1 MNPVVVVGAS
11 AAGTSA
17 AEELVALGHQGRVLL
32 LGAEPHPP
40 YSRPALSKQF
50 LAGDVRAVSLPDL
63 PAGVDFRPGT
73 TATAVDLEHR
83 TLTFRDPTGAPGS
96 VRYTGLVLAT
106 GCRPRRILPPELGA
120 LTVRT
125 IDDATALG
133 DALRPDIR
141 VVVVGAGFLGL
152 ELATAAVRHGATV
165 TVIDREPPLRRLL
178 GAEISALVSHRL
190 AEAGA
195 TFILEPAGITGDR
208 GLRLRSGRRPHAD
221 LVIEAVG
228 DRPAT
233 EWLRGSGIPLHT
245 NGSVISDGSGHVC
258 DHVVAAGDVRMSTG
272 RTPYWSAA
280 IADGRRAARTLV
292 GVPVPAPG
300 PGYFW
305 TEVFGLSVRVF
316 GSLPVHGDLHML
328 DGDLDSA
335 RAVVAWTGPD
345 GHPMATAAINHPIPA
360 RRLRRALDD
369 RTEET
374 SHV

>member
-1 MNPVVVVGAS
+1 MSPIVVVGAS

-17 AEELVALGHQGRVLL
+17 VEELVALGHEGRVVL

-50 LAGDVRAVSLPDL
+50 LAGDARAVSLPDL
-63 PAGVDFRPGT
+63 PAGVEFRPGT
-73 TATAVDLEHR
+73 TATAVDLRRR
-83 TLTFRDPTGAPGS
+83 TVTFRDTTGATAS
-96 VRYTGLVLAT
+96 LRYAGLVVAT
-106 GCRPRRILPPELGA
+106 GCRPRRILPPAFGA

-125 IDDATALG
+125 IEDATALAS
-133 DALRPDIR
+133 ALRPDIQ

-152 ELATAAVRHGATV
+152 ELATAAVRHGAAV

-178 GAEISALVSHRL
+178 GQEISALVSRRL

-195 TFILEPAGITGDR
+195 TFVLEPGGIAEDQDAAR
-208 GLRLRSGRRPHAD
+208 GFRLRSGRRLPAD
-221 LVIEAVG
+221 LLIEAVG
-228 DRPAT
+228 DEPAA

-245 NGSVISDGSGHVC
+245 NGSVLSDRSGRVGE
-258 DHVVAAGDVRMSTG
+258 HVVAAGDVRMSTS

-280 IADGRRAARTLV
+280 IADGRRAARTLL
-292 GVPVPAPG
+292 GMPAPAPA

-305 TEVFGLSVRVF
+305 TEVFGLSVRVL
-316 GSLPVHGDLHML
+316 GALPVRGGLRVI

-335 RAVVAWTGPD
+335 AAVVAWTG
-345 GHPMATAAINHPIPA
+345 ATAAINHPIPL

-369 RTEET
+369 RAEET